1 MLARLYPIIPHIR
14 EHKQPMQTECSS
26 LTIIHSVLPIKH
38 TQTTSETVYNSRYC
52 CYLTPLGFIQLTP
65 LRSGFLKSFRV
76 PALLFFSRNR
86 RFLLCAPNFQ
96 FMRASH
102 LVIDHF
108 SSVIGTS
115 NGLFSPVAPLSTFFP
130 SHEQNSTGEEE
141 AMIFLN
147 SSS

>member
-65 LRSGFLKSFRV
+65 LRSGFLKSFKSPSTPIFFQEQTI
-76 PALLFFSRNR
+76 PALCPKLPIHES
-86 RFLLCAPNFQ
+86 L
-96 FMRASH
+96 
-102 LVIDHF
+102 
-108 SSVIGTS
+108 TS
-115 NGLFSPVAPLSTFFP
+115 CN
-130 SHEQNSTGEEE
+130 
-141 AMIFLN
+141 
-147 SSS
+147 